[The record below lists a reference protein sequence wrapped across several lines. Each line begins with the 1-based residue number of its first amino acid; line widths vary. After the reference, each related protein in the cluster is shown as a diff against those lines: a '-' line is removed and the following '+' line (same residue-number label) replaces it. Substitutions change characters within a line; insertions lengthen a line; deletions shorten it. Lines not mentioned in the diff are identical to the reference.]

1 MGNSYM
7 DERDK
12 IFNNI
17 DMELLNQYIQRNN
30 DEDDIILI
38 KKNKTIVLKSNKS
51 KNIFMIIIDWFIDI
65 LSSSNDVK
73 FCGIQNIGNN
83 CYLNSGLQILARCYP
98 FVIELL
104 NIKFKKNNRIIQ
116 VNPPIKYNNELS
128 SFSNNNKYNNNNEEI
143 KSKYIDLILESMIT
157 LLFKE
162 NKYYQPNE
170 FIDYFC
176 RLNKEFKKGYQNCSQ
191 NFIRT
196 LLDNLNNIFE
206 KNTFFNEYKPTE
218 SNEKNAYD
226 NFLKSNRIFPES
238 KINSIFSGIIKM
250 KTYGVC
256 RKCQKRINEFS
267 FNYFVDL
274 VIYLN
279 DFNSKSKFSDIL
291 KKNIGESCISSM
303 ECPNCKEEINTKSKS
318 SIIKLPEIFIFTIE
332 RFTPRNTIP
341 IEPDDEII
349 LSDYIDDSSY
359 IEDVKYELFAIN
371 IRIGETLYSGHQ
383 FCQIK
388 ENNKWYEIN
397 DNEKKIANRKYERYS
412 HGLFYKKISNK
423 I

>member
-1 MGNSYM
+1 M

-143 KSKYIDLILESMIT
+143 KSKYIDLILESMVT

-250 KTYGVC
+250 KT
-256 RKCQKRINEFS
+256 
-267 FNYFVDL
+267 
-274 VIYLN
+274 
-279 DFNSKSKFSDIL
+279 
-291 KKNIGESCISSM
+291 
-303 ECPNCKEEINTKSKS
+303 
-318 SIIKLPEIFIFTIE
+318 
-332 RFTPRNTIP
+332 
-341 IEPDDEII
+341 
-349 LSDYIDDSSY
+349 
-359 IEDVKYELFAIN
+359 
-371 IRIGETLYSGHQ
+371 
-383 FCQIK
+383 
-388 ENNKWYEIN
+388 
-397 DNEKKIANRKYERYS
+397 
-412 HGLFYKKISNK
+412 
-423 I
+423 